1 MDDQRCAVAG
11 GERESDYEKFISRVV
26 TRKKIEFVR
35 MEKSETGSIV
45 MVI

>member
-11 GERESDYEKFISRVV
+11 GERESDYEKFIV

-45 MVI
+45 MVVI